1 MVILF
6 KINKTEMINYVISK
20 TLLLSIIKQWIILL
34 SIHRFYFFFFYSQ
47 KRLSI
52 MEMISSSWRTNELN
66 FEWKVKIDTLKLKLD
81 WQDI

>member
-1 MVILF
+1 
-6 KINKTEMINYVISK
+6 MINYVISK

>member
-34 SIHRFYFFFFYSQ
+34 SIHRFYFYFFYSQ

-66 FEWKVKIDTLKLKLD
+66 FE
-81 WQDI
+81 